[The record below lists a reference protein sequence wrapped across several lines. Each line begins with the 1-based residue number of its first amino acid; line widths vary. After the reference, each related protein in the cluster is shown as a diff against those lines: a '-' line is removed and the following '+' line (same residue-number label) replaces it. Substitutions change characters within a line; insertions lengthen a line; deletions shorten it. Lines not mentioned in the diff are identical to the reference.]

1 MNNVWYRLPGPP
13 ARARVGVGDVRAP
26 DRRRAAVLRNRPDL
40 PGRVTTATLIP
51 REAPTTRANP
61 HGGLT
66 RGTLVHINCSSAG
79 RERSNS
85 LWYNLPH
92 GLWVSARYVSN
103 VGAVPAYCTH

>member
-1 MNNVWYRLPGPP
+1 MSNVCTCRGPREWVSAMAVRLIGGAPP
-13 ARARVGVGDVRAP
+13 YCGTS
-26 DRRRAAVLRNRPDL
+26 PDL
-40 PGRVTTATLIP
+40 PGRVTTATLILV
-51 REAPTTRANP
+51 RVPTTRANS

-66 RGTLVHINCSSAG
+66 RGTLVHITCRLRG
-79 RERSNS
+79 QEVRGNS

>member
-1 MNNVWYRLPGPP
+1 MPIGGAPSYCGTGRTYR
-13 ARARVGVGDVRAP
+13 
-26 DRRRAAVLRNRPDL
+26 
-40 PGRVTTATLIP
+40 GRVTTATLIP
-51 REAPTTRANP
+51 REAPTTRANS

-66 RGTLVHINCSSAG
+66 RGTLVHINCKLRG
-79 RERSNS
+79 QEVRGNS